1 MKFNRDIIAVSVN
14 EDGASVYSASA
25 IAREEFPE
33 YDVTVRGAVSIG
45 RRLLDPLAELVKIDP
60 KSIGV
65 GQYQHDVN
73 QKLLKQGLQS
83 TVEICVNK
91 VGVDLNTAS
100 KELLTYISGLGPKLA
115 AQIIDYRNN
124 NGNFNNR
131 QELKN
136 VAGLGNKAFQQA
148 AGFYV

>member
-1 MKFNRDIIAVSVN
+1 
-14 EDGASVYSASA
+14 
-25 IAREEFPE
+25 
-33 YDVTVRGAVSIG
+33 
-45 RRLLDPLAELVKIDP
+45 L
-60 KSIGV
+60 
-65 GQYQHDVN
+65 
-73 QKLLKQGLQS
+73 
-83 TVEICVNK
+83 EICVNK